1 MPKFLFVYRS
11 QPFDMKKV
19 SPEQMQQ
26 SMDRWGK
33 WIGQGFAEGW
43 LLDAGDALL
52 AEGRVVNSKQ
62 VVTDGPLVESKEVV
76 GGYSVITAASF
87 EEAVERAK
95 TSPNVAEGGRV
106 EVRQMAGLADTPK

>member
-1 MPKFLFVYRS
+1 MPKFLFVYRN

-76 GGYSVITAASF
+76 GGYSVIMAASF

-106 EVRQMAGLADTPK
+106 EVRQMAGLAGTQK